1 MGEVAT
7 LNLKPTII
15 GLFRSRQ
22 LIPPRPLELPLGWTI
37 HGQDVDVVNDDDDN
51 DRSGCMLVVNLHR
64 VDIYAL

>member
-22 LIPPRPLELPLGWTI
+22 LIPPCPLELTLG
-37 HGQDVDVVNDDDDN
+37 GEPSVDKMMILVMMIMTVVVA
-51 DRSGCMLVVNLHR
+51 C
-64 VDIYAL
+64 